1 MLVKVVLTIISSK
14 VRAADNTASRLF
26 YHFTSLSLNHHHP
39 LLIIVISIHSSN
51 PPSLSLHLSL
61 WTVPSIVCFLS
72 LFYSSFFFL
81 TSVKFAVQYTSCCCC
96 WWWWWFCPAAC
107 LSSDLFLLYC
117 WAGFVF
123 FFHDIFLRVV
133 IYVIIIIIKK
143 KKEKE

>member
-26 YHFTSLSLNHHHP
+26 YHFTSLSLSLNHHHP

-72 LFYSSFFFL
+72 LFLFFFFL
-81 TSVKFAVQYTSCCCC
+81 FNLCQICSAVHQLLLLLMMMMILPCCLSIFGSLSSLLLG
-96 WWWWWFCPAAC
+96 WFC
-107 LSSDLFLLYC
+107 
-117 WAGFVF
+117 
-123 FFHDIFLRVV
+123 IFLS
-133 IYVIIIIIKK
+133 
-143 KKEKE
+143 